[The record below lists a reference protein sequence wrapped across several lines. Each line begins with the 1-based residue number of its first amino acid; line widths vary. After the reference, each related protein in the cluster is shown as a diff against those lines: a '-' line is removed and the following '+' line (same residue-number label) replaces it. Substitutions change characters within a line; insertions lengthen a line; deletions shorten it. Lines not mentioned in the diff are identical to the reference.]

1 MTLVTGLSSVELPPM
16 ADCAEN
22 THYNPL
28 ALFQM
33 GWIHILL
40 LIPRQRQRQIYKDTK
55 TQKRRQVNVGVAVT
69 IDIAP
74 TSQLPQDTLFQ
85 P

>member
-33 GWIHILL
+33 G
-40 LIPRQRQRQIYKDTK
+40 PRPPRPCPKTKKKTQRQKDTK
-55 TQKRRQVNVGVAVT
+55 TQRHKDKIVLRT
-69 IDIAP
+69 
-74 TSQLPQDTLFQ
+74 LTLFQ
-85 P
+85 MGSRQGHNMYFH